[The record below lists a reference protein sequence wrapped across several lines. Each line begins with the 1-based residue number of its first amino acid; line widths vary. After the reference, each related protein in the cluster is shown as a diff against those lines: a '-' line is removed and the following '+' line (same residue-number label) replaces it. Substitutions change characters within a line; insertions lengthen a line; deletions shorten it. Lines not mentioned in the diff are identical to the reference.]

1 MRSSRVGL
9 LKNSTMSYA
18 IIDIGSNSV
27 RLMLWADG
35 KTLYKRL
42 ETTRL
47 GASLQ
52 RTNRLSDEAMAATVR
67 AVCSFCAEGRA
78 AGAEVFA
85 FATAAV
91 RTASNGGALCRAIEE
106 TCGLRVDVVSGMLEA
121 ALGAAGALAGSDG
134 GIIDIGGAST
144 EVLFRSAGETNF
156 SVSLNVGAV
165 RLYESCRD
173 QINLLDEKID
183 EALFALDGCVPNGTV
198 YAIGGTASTLACIER
213 GAQYSSEMSGTR
225 LTVGYVHKI
234 ASDMLDMTAEERKK
248 ISGMEEK
255 RADIIAGGTYL
266 LAKIMEKLGLDA
278 VVFSDA
284 DNLEGYLRMKII
296 GVEKK

>member
-1 MRSSRVGL
+1 ML
-9 LKNSTMSYA
+9 MSYA

-52 RTNRLSDEAMAATVR
+52 KNGRLSDEAMAATVR
-67 AVCSFCAEGRA
+67 AVCSFCEEGQA
-78 AGAEVFA
+78 AGAQVYA

-91 RTASNGGALCRAIEE
+91 RTASNGGELCRAIEE
-106 TCGLRVDVVSGMLEA
+106 ACGVRVDVVSGEIEA
-121 ALGAAGALAGSDG
+121 ALGAAGALGENDG

-144 EVLFRSAGETNF
+144 EVLFRRGGKTVF
-156 SVSLNVGAV
+156 SHSLNVGAV
-165 RLYESCRD
+165 RLFDGCHDEKD
-173 QINLLDEKID
+173 LLDREID
-183 EALFALDGCVPNGTV
+183 GALFALGNCVPVGTV
-198 YAIGGTASTLACIER
+198 YAIGGTASTLACLER
-213 GAQYSSEMSGTR
+213 GADGYTSALSGTR
-225 LTVGYVHKI
+225 LARGFVQKI
-234 ASDMLDMTAEERKK
+234 ASDMLNMTAEERK
-248 ISGMEEK
+248 SMRGMEEK
-255 RADIIAGGTYL
+255 RADIIAGGAYL
-266 LAKIMEKLGLDA
+266 LAKLMEKLDLDA

-296 GVEKK
+296 ERDKR